1 MSGLR
6 LPGTCAL
13 VEDELVSFATAVI
26 EASGAAGRL
35 EATLARSTGRRRSLQ
50 VRAVLVA
57 LLALAMDGRPLH
69 LSEVTRLLYTRLS
82 PKSKEGL
89 QVSGTAGSR
98 KCFLARYRCVRYLF
112 HQMLEEMD
120 PSLERKN
127 RVVSVAELM
136 AKRRKLTG
144 AEVTRRRRALESFLG
159 SLLEASASVL
169 EAEEL
174 SGYDGSVGLDATVVP
189 LYSRGPSRRSGT
201 CASDPDGGWYVRE
214 GDHRELEDH
223 KGRKRSKVA
232 WALEATIVTM
242 ARGPGETPQ
251 HPNLAL
257 GLVLARPG
265 ENPGGVGVR
274 VLGSLVARGYKPGF
288 LGADRGYTQVA
299 PEHFHLPVRALGYSL
314 VMDYKEND
322 LGRQANSGGAVLVD
336 GCFYCPAMPEPLVS
350 ATGDRRAAT
359 INEVTFTARIAARS
373 AYRLVRKS
381 GPDKDGYERFS
392 CPAVGGHPHVICPL
406 RPTSAAAIGKI
417 PVLSPPREPPKV
429 CTQQAITIAAD
440 LGARHRQELAFG
452 TERWARV
459 YSTCRNTIEGWNG
472 FVKDAAHECL
482 AAPSRRRVRGI
493 AAQSVFC
500 AFLLMAANIRKIR
513 AYREL
518 VADQR
523 TGEIAERARRRRMSL
538 ADYRAPP

>member
-1 MSGLR
+1 V
-6 LPGTCAL
+6 L

-82 PKSKEGL
+82 AKSKAGL
-89 QVSGTAGSR
+89 QVSGTAGSH

-112 HQMLEEMD
+112 HKMLEEMD
-120 PSLERKN
+120 PSLEHKN
-127 RVVSVAELM
+127 RVMAVGELK
-136 AKRRKLTG
+136 AKRKRLTE
-144 AEVTRRRRALESFLG
+144 AEASKRRQALESFLG
-159 SLLEASASVL
+159 SLLEGSALVL

-232 WALEATIVTM
+232 WALEATIATM
-242 ARGPGETPQ
+242 AREPGKTPQ

-265 ENPGGVGVR
+265 EDPGGAGVR
-274 VLGSLVARGYKPGF
+274 VLASLVARGYKPGF
-288 LGADRGYTQVA
+288 LGADRGYTQVT

-350 ATGDRRAAT
+350 ATGDRRAETIDEAT
-359 INEVTFTARIAARS
+359 FSARLKARS

-392 CPAVGGHPHVICPL
+392 CPAVGRHPHVICPL
-406 RPTSAAAIGKI
+406 RPTSAAAIGKV
-417 PVLSPPREPPKV
+417 PVLLAPVPPPKV
-429 CTQQAITIAAD
+429 CTQQAITIAPNI
-440 LGARHRQELAFG
+440 GARHRQELAFG
-452 TERWARV
+452 TERWTRV
-459 YSTCRNTIEGWNG
+459 YATCRNTIEGWNG
-472 FVKDAAHECL
+472 FVKDAAHEDL

-493 AAQSVFC
+493 AAQSIFC
-500 AFLLMAANIRKIR
+500 AFLLMAANLRKIR
-513 AYREL
+513 TFRQLIDE
-518 VADQR
+518 QR
-523 TGEIAERARRRRMSL
+523 MAAVAERARRRRMSIV
-538 ADYRAPP
+538 DYRDSP